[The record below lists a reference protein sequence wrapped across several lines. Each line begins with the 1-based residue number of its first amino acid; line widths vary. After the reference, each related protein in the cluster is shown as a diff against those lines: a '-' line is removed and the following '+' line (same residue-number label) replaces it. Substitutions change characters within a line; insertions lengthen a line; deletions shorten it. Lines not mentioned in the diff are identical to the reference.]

1 MTLDIV
7 TLKVILIVVINIVII
22 TGAYWKLR
30 LEIRERPTFKQMDEH
45 TNPKLISEKRVEE
58 IIHRDAFPFAEG
70 EVLKEKIDS
79 IENLVK
85 SMVQKLDDV
94 LKPKKEF

>member
-22 TGAYWKLR
+22 TGAYWRLR
-30 LEIRERPTFKQMDEH
+30 LEIRDRPTFRQ
-45 TNPKLISEKRVEE
+45 VEE
-58 IIHRDAFPFAEG
+58 MIDRDAFPFAEG
-70 EVLKEKIDS
+70 EVLKEKIDN

-85 SMVQKLDDV
+85 CMVKKLDDV
-94 LKPKKEF
+94 LKPKKEL